1 MVDILN
7 LALPYF
13 GLIFIGF
20 ACGKTR
26 GLPESGLAWMNF
38 FLLYVS
44 LPALL
49 FGIMSATPFSEL
61 NNPPFLI
68 ATTLATVSAFVMAMV
83 TGRFIGELSLRKAT
97 MAGLA
102 GAYGNI
108 GYMGPGLALA
118 VLGSKAAAPTAL
130 IFCCDSIFLFSIVPL
145 LIALTD
151 REHPSML
158 HAIGVAAKQ
167 IVMNPLI
174 MSAVAGAL
182 AAALHIQLPVAIG
195 KTLLFLQ
202 NAAAPTALIFCCDS
216 IFLFTIVPLLMA
228 LTDREHPSFLHAIG
242 LAARQIVL
250 NPLIMSAVLGAL
262 VAAFHIPLPTALD
275 RTLLFL
281 QNAAAPTALFVL
293 GVTVALRPF
302 DRVPWEVPGV
312 IAIKLL
318 VHPLIVFGLMLL
330 FGPFAQ
336 PWAATAVL
344 MAALPP
350 ALNVFVIAR
359 QNNTWIEPASAAVL
373 IGTFASVVTLTSVM
387 WFIQSGRLVFP

>member
-49 FGIMSATPFSEL
+49 FRIMSETPFSEL
-61 NNPPFLI
+61 NNPPVLI
-68 ATTLATVSAFVMAMV
+68 ATTLATVSAFLIAMV
-83 TGRFIGELSLRKAT
+83 SGRFIGELSLRKAT

-118 VLGSKAAAPTAL
+118 VLGAKAAAPTAL

-145 LIALTD
+145 LIVLTD
-151 REHPSML
+151 REHPSVL
-158 HAIGVAAKQ
+158 HAI
-167 IVMNPLI
+167 
-174 MSAVAGAL
+174 
-182 AAALHIQLPVAIG
+182 AI
-195 KTLLFLQ
+195 
-202 NAAAPTALIFCCDS
+202 
-216 IFLFTIVPLLMA
+216 
-228 LTDREHPSFLHAIG
+228 
-242 LAARQIVL
+242 AARQIVL
-250 NPLIMSAVLGAL
+250 NPLIMSAAAGAL
-262 VAAFHIPLPTALD
+262 VAALHIQLPVAVD
-275 RTLLFL
+275 KTLSFL

-318 VHPLIVFGLMLL
+318 IHPLIVFGLMLL

-359 QNNTWIEPASAAVL
+359 QHDTWVEPASVAVL
-373 IGTFASVVTLTSVM
+373 IGTFASVITLTSVM
-387 WFIQSGRLVFP
+387 FFIQSGRLVFP

>member
-49 FGIMSATPFSEL
+49 FRIMSDTPFSEL

-68 ATTLATVSAFVMAMV
+68 ATTLATVSAFVLAMV
-83 TGRFIGELSLRKAT
+83 AGRIIGELSLRKAT

-118 VLGSKAAAPTAL
+118 VLG
-130 IFCCDSIFLFSIVPL
+130 
-145 LIALTD
+145 
-151 REHPSML
+151 
-158 HAIGVAAKQ
+158 AK
-167 IVMNPLI
+167 
-174 MSAVAGAL
+174 
-182 AAALHIQLPVAIG
+182 
-195 KTLLFLQ
+195 
-202 NAAAPTALIFCCDS
+202 AAAPTALIFCCDS

-242 LAARQIVL
+242 IAARQIVL

-318 VHPLIVFGLMLL
+318 IHPLIVFGLMLL

-359 QNNTWIEPASAAVL
+359 QNNTWIEPASVAVL

-387 WFIQSGRLVFP
+387 WFIQSGRLAFP

>member
-20 ACGKTR
+20 ACGKAK
-26 GLPESGLAWMNF
+26 GLPEQGLAWMNF

-49 FGIMSATPFSEL
+49 FGITSKTPFEEL

-68 ATTLATVSAFVMAMV
+68 ATTLGTASAFA
-83 TGRFIGELSLRKAT
+83 LAL
-97 MAGLA
+97 MAGRLVGRLSFRESTLA
-102 GAYGNI
+102 GLSGGYGNI

-145 LIALTD
+145 LIALSD
-151 REHPSML
+151 GESRHWL
-158 HAIGVAAKQ
+158 H
-167 IVMNPLI
+167 
-174 MSAVAGAL
+174 
-182 AAALHIQLPVAIG
+182 
-195 KTLLFLQ
+195 T
-202 NAAAPTALIFCCDS
+202 
-216 IFLFTIVPLLMA
+216 
-228 LTDREHPSFLHAIG
+228 IG
-242 LAARQIVL
+242 LVVRQIVL
-250 NPLIMSAVLGAL
+250 NPLIMSACAGAL
-262 VAAFHIPLPTALD
+262 AAALHIHPPVAID
-275 RTLLFL
+275 NTLRFL
-281 QNAAAPTALFVL
+281 ENAAAPMALFVL

-302 DRVPWEVPGV
+302 GRVPWEVPAV

-318 VHPLIVFGLMLL
+318 VHPLMVFGLMLL
-330 FGPFAQ
+330 LGPFPQ

-344 MAALPP
+344 MASLPP

-359 QNNTWIEPASAAVL
+359 QNDTWVEPASVAVL
-373 IGTFASVVTLTSVM
+373 IGTFASVITLTIVM
-387 WFIQSGRLVFP
+387 WLMQTGRLVFP

>member
-1 MVDILN
+1 MTDILN

-20 ACGKTR
+20 ACGKTK
-26 GLPESGLAWMNF
+26 GLPEPGLAWMNF

-49 FGIMSATPFSEL
+49 FGIMSKTPFSEL

-68 ATTLATVSAFVMAMV
+68 ATTLGTMSAFVLAMV
-83 TGRFIGELSLRKAT
+83 VGRFIGDLSLRKAT
-97 MAGLA
+97 MAGLS

-130 IFCCDSIFLFSIVPL
+130 IFCCDSIFLFTIVPL
-145 LIALTD
+145 LIELTNRD
-151 REHPSML
+151 HPSAL
-158 HAIGVAAKQ
+158 HAIGVAA
-167 IVMNPLI
+167 
-174 MSAVAGAL
+174 
-182 AAALHIQLPVAIG
+182 
-195 KTLLFLQ
+195 
-202 NAAAPTALIFCCDS
+202 
-216 IFLFTIVPLLMA
+216 
-228 LTDREHPSFLHAIG
+228 
-242 LAARQIVL
+242 RQVVL
-250 NPLIMSAVLGAL
+250 NPLIMSAAAGAIAAAL
-262 VAAFHIPLPTALD
+262 HLQLPVAVD
-275 RTLLFL
+275 NTLLFL

-293 GVTVALRPF
+293 GVTMALRPF

-312 IAIKLL
+312 IAVKLL
-318 VHPLIVFGLMLL
+318 IHPLIVFGLMLL

-344 MAALPP
+344 MASLPP

-359 QNNTWIEPASAAVL
+359 QNNTWIEPASVAVL

-387 WFIQSGRLVFP
+387 WLIQSGRLVFP

>member
-1 MVDILN
+1 MADILN

-68 ATTLATVSAFVMAMV
+68 ATTLATVSAFVIAMV
-83 TGRFIGELSLRKAT
+83 AGRFIGDLSLRQAT

-130 IFCCDSIFLFSIVPL
+130 IFCCDILFLFSIVPL

-151 REHPSML
+151 RDHPSIL
-158 HAIGVAAKQ
+158 HAVGVA
-167 IVMNPLI
+167 V
-174 MSAVAGAL
+174 
-182 AAALHIQLPVAIG
+182 
-195 KTLLFLQ
+195 
-202 NAAAPTALIFCCDS
+202 
-216 IFLFTIVPLLMA
+216 
-228 LTDREHPSFLHAIG
+228 
-242 LAARQIVL
+242 RQIVL
-250 NPLIMSAVLGAL
+250 NPLIMSACAGAL
-262 VAAFHIPLPTALD
+262 AAGLHFEVPVAIMN
-275 RTLLFL
+275 TLAFL
-281 QNAAAPTALFVL
+281 QNAAAPVALFAL

-302 DRVPWEVPGV
+302 SRIPWEVPG
-312 IAIKLL
+312 II
-318 VHPLIVFGLMLL
+318 
-330 FGPFAQ
+330 
-336 PWAATAVL
+336 
-344 MAALPP
+344 
-350 ALNVFVIAR
+350 
-359 QNNTWIEPASAAVL
+359 
-373 IGTFASVVTLTSVM
+373 
-387 WFIQSGRLVFP
+387 

>member
-1 MVDILN
+1 MADILN

-49 FGIMSATPFSEL
+49 FRIMSETPFSEL

-68 ATTLATVSAFVMAMV
+68 ATTLATVSAFVLAMV
-83 TGRFIGELSLRKAT
+83 AGRIIGDLSLRKAT

-118 VLGSKAAAPTAL
+118 VLG
-130 IFCCDSIFLFSIVPL
+130 
-145 LIALTD
+145 
-151 REHPSML
+151 
-158 HAIGVAAKQ
+158 AK
-167 IVMNPLI
+167 
-174 MSAVAGAL
+174 
-182 AAALHIQLPVAIG
+182 
-195 KTLLFLQ
+195 
-202 NAAAPTALIFCCDS
+202 AAAPTALIFCCDS

-242 LAARQIVL
+242 VAARQIVL

-318 VHPLIVFGLMLL
+318 IHPLIVFGLMLL

-359 QNNTWIEPASAAVL
+359 QNNTWIEPASVAVL

>member
-1 MVDILN
+1 MADILN

-49 FGIMSATPFSEL
+49 FRIMSETPFSEL

-68 ATTLATVSAFVMAMV
+68 ATTLATVSVFVFAMV
-83 TGRFIGELSLRKAT
+83 VGRIIGDLSLRKAA

-118 VLGSKAAAPTAL
+118 VLG
-130 IFCCDSIFLFSIVPL
+130 
-145 LIALTD
+145 
-151 REHPSML
+151 
-158 HAIGVAAKQ
+158 AK
-167 IVMNPLI
+167 
-174 MSAVAGAL
+174 
-182 AAALHIQLPVAIG
+182 
-195 KTLLFLQ
+195 
-202 NAAAPTALIFCCDS
+202 AAAPTALIFCCDS

-228 LTDREHPSFLHAIG
+228 LTDREHKSFLHAIG

-262 VAAFHIPLPTALD
+262 VAAFHVPLPTALD

-318 VHPLIVFGLMLL
+318 IHPLIVFGLMLL

-359 QNNTWIEPASAAVL
+359 QNNTWIEPASVAVL

-387 WFIQSGRLVFP
+387 WLIQSGRLVFP

>member
-20 ACGKTR
+20 ACGKAK
-26 GLPESGLAWMNF
+26 GLPEQGLAWMNF

-49 FGIMSATPFSEL
+49 FGIMSKTPFEEL

-68 ATTLATVSAFVMAMV
+68 ATTLGTASAFA
-83 TGRFIGELSLRKAT
+83 LAL
-97 MAGLA
+97 MAGRSVGRLSFRESTLA
-102 GAYGNI
+102 GLCGGYGNI

-151 REHPSML
+151 GESRHWL
-158 HAIGVAAKQ
+158 H
-167 IVMNPLI
+167 
-174 MSAVAGAL
+174 
-182 AAALHIQLPVAIG
+182 
-195 KTLLFLQ
+195 T
-202 NAAAPTALIFCCDS
+202 
-216 IFLFTIVPLLMA
+216 
-228 LTDREHPSFLHAIG
+228 IG
-242 LAARQIVL
+242 LVVRQIVL
-250 NPLIMSAVLGAL
+250 NPLIMSACAGAL
-262 VAAFHIPLPTALD
+262 AAALHIHPPVAID
-275 RTLLFL
+275 NTLRFL
-281 QNAAAPTALFVL
+281 ENAAAPMALFVL

-302 DRVPWEVPGV
+302 GRVPWEVPAV

-318 VHPLIVFGLMLL
+318 VHPLVVFGLMLL
-330 FGPFAQ
+330 LGPFPQ

-344 MAALPP
+344 MASLPP

-359 QNNTWIEPASAAVL
+359 QNDTWIEPASVAVL
-373 IGTFASVVTLTSVM
+373 IGTFASVITLTSVM
-387 WFIQSGRLVFP
+387 WLLQTGRLVFP

>member
-1 MVDILN
+1 MADILN

-26 GLPESGLAWMNF
+26 GLPEPGLAWMNF

-49 FGIMSATPFSEL
+49 FGIMSKTPFSEL

-68 ATTLATVSAFVMAMV
+68 ATTLGTMSAFALAMV
-83 TGRFIGELSLRKAT
+83 IGRFIGDLSLRKST
-97 MAGLA
+97 MAGLS

-130 IFCCDSIFLFSIVPL
+130 IFCCDSIFLFTIVPL
-145 LIALTD
+145 LIELTNRD
-151 REHPSML
+151 HPSAL
-158 HAIGVAAKQ
+158 HALGVAA
-167 IVMNPLI
+167 
-174 MSAVAGAL
+174 
-182 AAALHIQLPVAIG
+182 
-195 KTLLFLQ
+195 
-202 NAAAPTALIFCCDS
+202 
-216 IFLFTIVPLLMA
+216 
-228 LTDREHPSFLHAIG
+228 
-242 LAARQIVL
+242 RQVVL
-250 NPLIMSAVLGAL
+250 NPLIMSAAAGAI
-262 VAAFHIPLPTALD
+262 VAALHLQLPVAVD
-275 RTLLFL
+275 NTLLFL

-293 GVTVALRPF
+293 GVTMALRPF
-302 DRVPWEVPGV
+302 DRVPWEIPGV
-312 IAIKLL
+312 IAVKLL
-318 VHPLIVFGLMLL
+318 IHPLIVFGLMLL

-344 MAALPP
+344 MASLPP

-359 QNNTWIEPASAAVL
+359 QNNTWIEPASVAVL

-387 WFIQSGRLVFP
+387 WLIQSGWLVFP